1 MPSPG
6 SACAVRKL
14 DLLCTLL
21 AVRPNMRDN
30 EGGGGVIRR
39 SGEGGGG
46 LTLLLGDVAAV
57 ANSLSIL
64 KFTVDDRLMMYIQL
78 ANIRVLGSVE

>member
-6 SACAVRKL
+6 STCAVRKL

-30 EGGGGVIRR
+30 EGGGGGVIRR

-46 LTLLLGDVAAV
+46 
-57 ANSLSIL
+57 
-64 KFTVDDRLMMYIQL
+64 VDPPSGRCCCSSKQL
-78 ANIRVLGSVE
+78 EHSEVYSG